1 VSVWP
6 ERPPKPIVSEND
18 GPVAHQYTAPHL
30 PDYGLTS
37 IQVVCARELSKGRKA
52 TDVRKQYMIE
62 ASMWKQWIK
71 DPMFT
76 NAVSRRLHRL
86 DQLVEDNLKDGEA
99 QASATLIAALGAET
113 PVRHKDGKVRMHP
126 NWEVRVRSAIS
137 LLDRRGERG
146 KPVER
151 VQAATQNWNITEVRS
166 ELSQALADPAVRA
179 FLAADPA
186 FAERLRQELRQLPP
200 AQEAPCPDSAPS
212 SPSSPP
218 SSA

>member
-1 VSVWP
+1 MSVWP
-6 ERPPKPIVSEND
+6 ERPPKPIVEVND
-18 GPVAHQYTAPHL
+18 VPAAHQYTAPRL

-62 ASMWKQWIK
+62 ASMWTSWVK
-71 DPMFT
+71 DPAFIAAIST
-76 NAVSRRLHRL
+76 RLHRL

-113 PVRHKDGKVRMHP
+113 PVKHKDGKIRMHP

-151 VQAATQNWNITEVRS
+151 VQAATQNWNVTEVRS

-179 FLAADPA
+179 FLAADPV
-186 FAERLRQELRQLPP
+186 FAERLRQELLQLPP
-200 AQEAPCPDSAPS
+200 ASEGPCPEPPPPSPSS
-212 SPSSPP
+212 SPSSP
-218 SSA
+218 